1 MLCFVHLIRRMSV
14 CGRVPGMNVR
24 SVTND
29 VAFIMFYVRWGVHG
43 GDYSKTAVSVVNFV
57 MWVSLNHYAEEDVT
71 TYQESIS
78 SDLTN
83 MLERS
88 RITLQL
94 TWRRCDNVPGTCCK
108 SLEEHVTTYE
118 EHLASHLNKSLQR
131 IRNVLQV
138 TDK

>member
-1 MLCFVHLIRRMSV
+1 MYLNMSSTGLYM
-14 CGRVPGMNVR
+14 CDRDDHQD
-24 SVTND
+24 S
-29 VAFIMFYVRWGVHG
+29 IIE
-43 GDYSKTAVSVVNFV
+43 S
-57 MWVSLNHYAEEDVT
+57 YAEEDVT
-71 TYQESIS
+71 TYQERIS

-83 MLERS
+83 MLARS

-94 TWRRCDNVPGTCCK
+94 TWIRCDNVPGTGCK